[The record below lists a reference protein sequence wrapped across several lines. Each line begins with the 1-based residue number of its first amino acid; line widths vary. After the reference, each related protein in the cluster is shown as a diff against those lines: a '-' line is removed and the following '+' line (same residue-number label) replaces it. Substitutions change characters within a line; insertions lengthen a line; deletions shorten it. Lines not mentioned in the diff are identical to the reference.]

1 MMAFE
6 HALILLLLIA
16 SLSVVARWL
25 PWPPL
30 ITYLLGGMGAA
41 LVPAFPQLKLEPGF
55 FFLCF
60 LPPLL
65 FADGWLMPLREFLRA
80 RRAILTLAIGLVIF
94 TTITVGLVAWW
105 LVPGL
110 PLAMAFA
117 LGAIV
122 SPTDAV
128 AVNAI
133 TERLRVP
140 TRLTTVLNGESLMND
155 ATGLVAFKFAL
166 AAAVAF
172 ALVLPRLVN
181 RGATTSQP
189 ATPVAH
195 VTAPASPVDELS
207 QLHRRSQS
215 LERWIAAVAARAPQD
230 GRDLMAAVEVEDLIG
245 LVDVQLGG
253 AHTRSDALPLWR
265 QRVALL
271 EDLAAIRGN
280 GVALA
285 ANGADGEAVPASLN
299 LLN

>member
-1 MMAFE
+1 MSRRDAMND
-6 HALILLLLIA
+6 
-16 SLSVVARWL
+16 R
-25 PWPPL
+25 P
-30 ITYLLGGMGAA
+30 GDAA
-41 LVPAFPQLKLEPGF
+41 LAAALRA
-55 FFLCF
+55 
-60 LPPLL
+60 LPDAAPMPDLWPDL
-65 FADGWLMPLREFLRA
+65 ARSIARRRRRPLRYA
-80 RRAILTLAIGLVIF
+80 
-94 TTITVGLVAWW
+94 
-105 LVPGL
+105 L
-110 PLAMAFA
+110 P
-117 LGAIV
+117 I
-122 SPTDAV
+122 
-128 AVNAI
+128 
-133 TERLRVP
+133 
-140 TRLTTVLNGESLMND
+140 
-155 ATGLVAFKFAL
+155 AL